1 MKPTKGYGGRKNK
14 EEYCTYLHRYLL
26 IQDEV
31 KDCGIEQEEL

>member
-31 KDCGIEQEEL
+31 KDCGIE